1 MWRRHTGMN
10 LKKRGGEYAL
20 AHYEHEHR
28 YVDVGILPILPDRVH
43 ETVMGNTETAEAG
56 RGLDRDSRRE
66 SERKAWEDL
75 HEDR

>member
-1 MWRRHTGMN
+1 MGR
-10 LKKRGGEYAL
+10 
-20 AHYEHEHR
+20 YEHQHR
-28 YVDVGILPILPDRVH
+28 YVDVSLLPILPDRVH
-43 ETVMGNTETAEAG
+43 ETVIRDTETGEAG

>member
-1 MWRRHTGMN
+1 MN
-10 LKKRGGEYAL
+10 ENIITLTSAFFTFF
-20 AHYEHEHR
+20 
-28 YVDVGILPILPDRVH
+28 PDIVQ
-43 ETVMGNTETAEAG
+43 ETVIRDAETGDVG

>member
-1 MWRRHTGMN
+1 VAQ
-10 LKKRGGEYAL
+10 YQ
-20 AHYEHEHR
+20 HEHR
-28 YVDVGILPILPDRVH
+28 YVDVSLLPILPDRVH
-43 ETVMGNTETAEAG
+43 ETVIRDAETGDVG